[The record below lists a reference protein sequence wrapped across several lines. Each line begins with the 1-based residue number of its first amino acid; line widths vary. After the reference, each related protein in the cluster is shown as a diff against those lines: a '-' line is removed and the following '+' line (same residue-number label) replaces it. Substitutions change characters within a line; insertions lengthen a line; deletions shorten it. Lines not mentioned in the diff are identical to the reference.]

1 MSTLTLDQPGR
12 SVLMMG
18 NEAIARGAIEAGVDL
33 SAAYPGT
40 PSSEI
45 LDSLARTAEHFGHYA
60 EWSVNEMVSLEA
72 AAAASL
78 AGLRAIT
85 AMKQN
90 GVNVCSDF
98 LLTATLAGTKGGLVL
113 VACDDPSA
121 ISSSNEQD
129 SRNYAKFADMPLLE
143 PATFQEAKEMTT
155 WAFEL
160 SERIGLPCM
169 IRSVTRL
176 SHSRGNVEL
185 GGLPERTRTARFE
198 GAYIAGAFVALQH
211 AALHQKLEQAREV
224 FEGSGFNWYSGPE
237 GAALVIITSGSGWLY
252 SREAVAALGLEGD
265 VGILKI
271 GTTWPLPEKFVA
283 DNLKG
288 AGEVLVVEETDA
300 FLEQNLKVLLAEQA
314 KTLGPMEVYG
324 AKSGHLPA
332 CGDMNQ
338 DKVAQ
343 ALARIKGMQVSAR
356 DEQYVQKAKS
366 LALTFIP
373 PRMPT
378 FCPGC
383 PHRASLWAIKSA
395 LKLDGREGFV
405 AGDIGCYSLGA
416 GPAGFWQLKTL
427 HCMGAGI
434 GLANGFGQLGR
445 FEFRQP
451 VVAVCGDSTFFHAA
465 IPSLVNARFNSSNLL
480 MVVLDNGGTAM
491 TGFQPHP
498 SSGCDALG
506 RPAPV
511 VEIEDICR
519 AIGVDVKVRDPFEV
533 DDAVEDLY
541 DMLQEDGAK
550 VMIFRRRCHLVETR
564 EKGKKRV
571 YVDPELCIG
580 DDCGCARFCSRVFN
594 CPGIIWDAAAGK
606 AKIDEVVCTGCG
618 VCATLCPRGAIEVEG
633 GVEWHLTKTP

>member
-1 MSTLTLDQPGR
+1 MSTLTLDQPGQ

-18 NEAIARGAIEAGVDL
+18 NEAIARGAIEAGVDF

-45 LDSLARTAEHFGHYA
+45 LESLARTAEHFGHYA

-78 AGLRAIT
+78 AGLRALT

-98 LLTATLAGTKGGLVL
+98 LMTVNLAGTRGGLVI

-129 SRNYAKFADMPLLE
+129 SRSYAKFADLPLLE
-143 PATFQEAKEMTT
+143 PASFQEAKDMTK

-160 SERIGLPCM
+160 SEKIGLPC
-169 IRSVTRL
+169 IVRSVTRL
-176 SHSRGNVEL
+176 SHSRGNVDL
-185 GGLPERTRTARFE
+185 GEIPERTRKARFD
-198 GAYIAGAFVALQH
+198 GAYIAGAFVSMQH
-211 AALHQKLEQAREV
+211 AALHQKLEQIREE
-224 FEGSGFNWYSGPE
+224 FEGSSFNWYSGPKKA
-237 GAALVIITSGSGWLY
+237 GLVVVTSGSGWLY
-252 SREAVAALGLEGD
+252 SREAVAALELENE

-271 GTTWPLPEKFVA
+271 GTTWPLPEKFII
-283 DNLKG
+283 DSLKK
-288 AGEVLVVEETDA
+288 ATEVLVVEEVDP

-314 KTLGPMEVYG
+314 KTLGPIEVYG
-324 AKSGHLPA
+324 ARSGHLPSS
-332 CGDMNQ
+332 GDINQ

-343 ALARIKGMQVSAR
+343 ALAQIRGGDYKPR
-356 DEQYVQKAKS
+356 DEHYVQRAKE
-366 LALTFIP
+366 LALTFLP

-378 FCPGC
+378 FCAGC

-427 HCMGAGI
+427 HCMGAGT

-445 FEFRQP
+445 FEFSQP

-465 IPSLVNARFNSSNLL
+465 IPSLINARFNSSNLL

-498 SSGCDALG
+498 SSGRDALG

-511 VEIEDICR
+511 VDIEDICR
-519 AIGVDVKVRDPFEV
+519 AIGVEVKVRDPFEV
-533 DDAVEDLY
+533 DDAVEELY

-550 VMIFRRRCHLVETR
+550 VMIFRRRCHLVETK

-571 YVDPELCIG
+571 YVDPDTCIG

-618 VCATLCPRGAIEVEG
+618 VCATLCPRGAIVVEG
-633 GVEWHLTKTP
+633 GIEWHLRETR